1 MMNRFLSDHLPA
13 PFDSTVARGS
23 SSGARPTM
31 RRQFSEAGP
40 RKLRPLFGSFADA
53 NGTIRSNAP
62 GAVDA
67 VGASNMSVD
76 WWWLAD
82 YRSAI
87 GSSASRP
94 INAID
99 ASRGMRVVA
108 GREHTQTDND
118 NDR

>member
-23 SSGARPTM
+23 SSVARPTM

-53 NGTIRSNAP
+53 DRTIRSNASR
-62 GAVDA
+62 AIDTVS
-67 VGASNMSVD
+67 ASNMSVD